1 MLNIN
6 PQEVGN
12 QESFKYLVGAVSP
25 RPIAFVSTIS
35 KDGINN
41 LSPFSFFN
49 IFGSN
54 PPVLVFSPSR
64 RGRDNTL
71 KDTYHNLKET
81 NECVVHIVS
90 YDMIEKMNYAS
101 SEFDSDVDEF
111 EKSGFTPIDSKL
123 VKAKRVKESP
133 VHLECKVLEILEI
146 GGKAGSGN
154 LVVCEIINIHVNEN
168 VLDEKGHIDP
178 FKLDTIGRN
187 GGNWYTRA
195 NGNALF
201 ELAKP
206 TGIGIGYDKLPEYI
220 KESDYLTANDIGK
233 LISHNEI
240 PSIDNANK
248 YINQLTKKE
257 FNKVNF
263 EFYER
268 QNDCESMLELLL
280 NEKVNINYFNR
291 VVKVALSQRQVEIAW
306 NVLVYLEGK

>member
-101 SEFDSDVDEF
+101 AEFDSDVDEF

-233 LISHNEI
+233 LISHIEI

>member
-101 SEFDSDVDEF
+101 AEFDSDVDEF
-111 EKSGFTPIDSKL
+111 EKSGF
-123 VKAKRVKESP
+123 
-133 VHLECKVLEILEI
+133 I
-146 GGKAGSGN
+146 G
-154 LVVCEIINIHVNEN
+154 
-168 VLDEKGHIDP
+168 
-178 FKLDTIGRN
+178 F
-187 GGNWYTRA
+187 
-195 NGNALF
+195 
-201 ELAKP
+201 
-206 TGIGIGYDKLPEYI
+206 
-220 KESDYLTANDIGK
+220 
-233 LISHNEI
+233 
-240 PSIDNANK
+240 
-248 YINQLTKKE
+248 
-257 FNKVNF
+257 
-263 EFYER
+263 
-268 QNDCESMLELLL
+268 
-280 NEKVNINYFNR
+280 
-291 VVKVALSQRQVEIAW
+291 
-306 NVLVYLEGK
+306 

>member
-233 LISHNEI
+233 LISHIEI